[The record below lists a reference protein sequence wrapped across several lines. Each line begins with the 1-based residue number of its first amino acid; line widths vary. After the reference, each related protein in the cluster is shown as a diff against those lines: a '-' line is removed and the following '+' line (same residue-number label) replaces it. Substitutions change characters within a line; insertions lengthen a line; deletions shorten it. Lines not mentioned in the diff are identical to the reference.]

1 MKKIKK
7 EKGITLVALI
17 VTIVILLILAGIS
30 ISTLTNTGIF
40 GKAKEVQK
48 VSENAEKEQK
58 NILSEYEDEI
68 YNNASTSKVEK
79 VSDSKPGELEIDE
92 SNPNEYTINSIED
105 LVFFSYDVR
114 NGNTYEGKT
123 VKLGQDLDF
132 KSSKS
137 YVNSHRTDYEKYG
150 YSGDLKQALETSG
163 FEPIGVYEDDTF
175 DFNNSFS
182 GIFDGNEKIIY
193 NLNIK
198 KKIEENKKFGIG
210 LFGANNGIIK
220 NIKLKDVNIVI
231 SENTT
236 FYGAIGGIA
245 GLNKKEKII
254 NNCNVSGNIEV
265 IESNGNYNLGGI
277 IGANVGECKKC
288 FNEANICGT
297 IINPNLSVIME
308 ARIGGIAGVNE
319 ENGIIQDTYNT
330 GNIYNK
336 KSIEKQGARYF
347 LSGVVGRNFGNI
359 NTGYNIGKIINNSKF
374 GTILINEVVCIENNS
389 TIENGYYLKDSITNN
404 TTNNISKQSNG
415 IEKTEEEMKTDNFIQ
430 LLNKENQNI
439 WKKDTKNQNNGY
451 PIFE

>member
-30 ISTLTNTGIF
+30 ISSLSNTGIF
-40 GKAKEVQK
+40 GKAKEAQK

-68 YNNASTSKVEK
+68 YNNTSTSNVEK
-79 VSDSKPGELEIDE
+79 VSDSKPGELEINE

-132 KSSKS
+132 NSSKS

-163 FEPIGVYEDDTF
+163 FEPIGVYEDDTW

-198 KKIEENKKFGIG
+198 KKIEDNKKFGIG
-210 LFGANNGIIK
+210 LFAVNYGIIK
-220 NIKLKDVNIVI
+220 NIELKNINIVI

-245 GLNKKEKII
+245 GINKKEKII

-265 IESNGNYNLGGI
+265 IESNGDYNLGGI
-277 IGANVGECKKC
+277 IGSNSGECKKC

-308 ARIGGIAGVNE
+308 ARIGGISGVNDKD
-319 ENGIIQDTYNT
+319 GIIQDTYNT

-336 KSIEKQGARYF
+336 KNTKNQGARYF
-347 LSGVVGRNFGNI
+347 LSGLVGRNI
-359 NTGYNIGKIINNSKF
+359 KSILASYSIGRVINNSKY
-374 GTILINEVVCIENNS
+374 GRILINEITYGDQDS
-389 TIENGYYLKDSITNN
+389 TIENSYYLKDSIINK

-430 LLNKENQNI
+430 LLNKENKNI

>member
-40 GKAKEVQK
+40 GKAKEAQK

-68 YNNASTSKVEK
+68 YNNTSTSKVEK

-150 YSGDLKQALETSG
+150 YSGDLKQALEISG

-182 GIFDGNEKIIY
+182 GIFNGNEKIIY

-245 GLNKKEKII
+245 GVNKKEKII
-254 NNCNVSGNIEV
+254 NDCNVSGNIEV
-265 IESNGNYNLGGI
+265 IESNGDYNLGGI
-277 IGANVGECKKC
+277 IGSNSGECKKC

-319 ENGIIQDTYNT
+319 KMELYRTHTIQE
-330 GNIYNK
+330 I
-336 KSIEKQGARYF
+336 
-347 LSGVVGRNFGNI
+347 
-359 NTGYNIGKIINNSKF
+359 
-374 GTILINEVVCIENNS
+374 
-389 TIENGYYLKDSITNN
+389 SIT
-404 TTNNISKQSNG
+404 K
-415 IEKTEEEMKTDNFIQ
+415 KIQ
-430 LLNKENQNI
+430 KIREH
-439 WKKDTKNQNNGY
+439 D
-451 PIFE
+451 IFLVD

>member
-40 GKAKEVQK
+40 GKAKEAQK

-68 YNNASTSKVEK
+68 YNNTSTSKVEK

-137 YVNSHRTDYEKYG
+137 YVNSHRIDYEKYG

-163 FEPIGVYEDDTF
+163 FEPIGVYEDDTY

-210 LFGANNGIIK
+210 LFSVNYGIIK
-220 NIKLKDVNIVI
+220 NIELKDINIVI

-245 GLNKKEKII
+245 GVNKKEKII

-265 IESNGNYNLGGI
+265 IESNGDYNLGGI
-277 IGANVGECKKC
+277 IGSNSGECKKC

-308 ARIGGIAGVNE
+308 ARIGGIAGDNE
-319 ENGIIQDTYNT
+319 KNGIIQDTYNT

-347 LSGVVGRNFGNI
+347 LSGLVGRNIKNI
-359 NTGYNIGKIINNSKF
+359 LDSYSVGKVINNSKY
-374 GTILINEVVCIENNS
+374 GRILINEITYGDQNS
-389 TIENGYYLKDSITNN
+389 TIENSYYLKDSITNN

-415 IEKTEEEMKTDNFIQ
+415 IEKTEKEMKTDNFIQ

>member
-30 ISTLTNTGIF
+30 ISSLSNTGIF
-40 GKAKEVQK
+40 GKAKEAQK

-68 YNNASTSKVEK
+68 YNNTSTSNVEK
-79 VSDSKPGELEIDE
+79 VSDSKPGELEINE

-163 FEPIGVYEDDTF
+163 FEPIGVYEDDTW

-182 GIFDGNEKIIY
+182 GIFDGDEKIIY
-193 NLNIK
+193 NLKIK
-198 KKIEENKKFGIG
+198 KNIDENKKFGIG
-210 LFGANNGIIK
+210 MFAVNYGIIK
-220 NIKLKDVNIVI
+220 NIELKDINIVI
-231 SENTT
+231 SENTS

-265 IESNGNYNLGGI
+265 IESNGDYNLGGI
-277 IGANVGECKKC
+277 IGSNSGECEKC
-288 FNEANICGT
+288 FNEANIYG
-297 IINPNLSVIME
+297 VIDFMYALD
-308 ARIGGIAGVNE
+308 ARIGGIAGATE
-319 ENGIIQDTYNT
+319 GTGIIQNTINT
-330 GNIYNK
+330 GNLYIMDINDK
-336 KSIEKQGARYF
+336 KDGRAHI
-347 LSGVVGRNFGNI
+347 SGLVGRNFGSI
-359 NTGYNIGKIINNSKF
+359 DTGYNIGKIINNSKF
-374 GTILINEVVCIENNS
+374 GTILINEIAYIENNS
-389 TIENGYYLKDSITNN
+389 TMKNCYYLKDSIINN

-430 LLNKENQNI
+430 LLNKENKNI

>member
-40 GKAKEVQK
+40 GKAKEAQK
-48 VSENAEKEQK
+48 VSEKTEKEQK

-68 YNNASTSKVEK
+68 YNNTSTSNVEK

-123 VKLGQDLDF
+123 VKLGQNLDF

-198 KKIEENKKFGIG
+198 KKIEDNKKFGIG
-210 LFGANNGIIK
+210 LFAVNYGIIK
-220 NIKLKDVNIVI
+220 NIELKDINIVI
-231 SENTT
+231 SENTS

-254 NNCNVSGNIEV
+254 NNCYVSGNIEV
-265 IESNGNYNLGGI
+265 IESNGDYNLGGI
-277 IGANVGECKKC
+277 IGSNSGECKKC

-308 ARIGGIAGVNE
+308 ARIGGISGVNDKD
-319 ENGIIQDTYNT
+319 GIIQDTYNT

-336 KSIEKQGARYF
+336 KIQ
-347 LSGVVGRNFGNI
+347 
-359 NTGYNIGKIINNSKF
+359 KIR
-374 GTILINEVVCIENNS
+374 VH
-389 TIENGYYLKDSITNN
+389 D
-404 TTNNISKQSNG
+404 
-415 IEKTEEEMKTDNFIQ
+415 
-430 LLNKENQNI
+430 
-439 WKKDTKNQNNGY
+439 
-451 PIFE
+451 IF